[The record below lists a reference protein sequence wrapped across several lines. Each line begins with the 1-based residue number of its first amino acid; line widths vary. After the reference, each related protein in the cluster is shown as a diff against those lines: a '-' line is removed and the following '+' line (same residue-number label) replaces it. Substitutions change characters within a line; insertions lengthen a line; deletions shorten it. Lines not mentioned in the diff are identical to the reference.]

1 MSRTIGVPIGAM
13 RGINAS
19 RQAVMQAHLG
29 VIAQLQVLAGRYLVP
44 TVFLYYGDAIVNV
57 TIGALLALSFL
68 VSVLGLFLFIWA
80 LTQGLMRAGPDAAQ
94 IIFEKGEVGVVEEP
108 ASSSKQR
115 EALQNIE
122 RKSADSVFGA
132 LSTGLAANSP
142 ELEAREAQD
151 RSSRAA
157 AFAFLTSSIL
167 WLVIGSVAGLIASQ
181 KLTSPDFLTQYAWLT
196 FGRIRTAHL
205 NMVIY
210 GWASMAGLGIALW
223 MLPRLLKTT
232 LVGEHFAVVGAGFWN
247 AGVAAGVVA
256 ILAGWTDGMQWL
268 EIPWQ
273 IGILIAVGGALCAVP
288 LFLTLLRRKVDHLYV
303 SVWYIAAALLWFPIL
318 YLVAKVPYVHFGV
331 EQAIVNWWYAH
342 NVLGLWLTPL
352 GLAAAYYFIAKV
364 LGQPIYSYS
373 LSLVGFWSLA
383 MFYSQAGIH
392 HLIGGPVPAWLVS
405 VSVVQ
410 SVMMFVPVLAVGIN
424 QHMTIISGRVSA
436 LKYSPTLRFVVL
448 GAVLYTLVS
457 LQGAHEALP
466 FFNRLVHFTQ
476 YKVAHAHLG
485 LYGFFSMIMFG
496 SIYFVM
502 PRVLD
507 REWPYPKLITW
518 HFWLV
523 SIGFAIYF
531 VFLSIGGVLQGIAML
546 DPTRPFM
553 ESVNVLTPYLVAR
566 TFGGLLMTAGH
577 FVFAFH
583 FFAMVFE
590 REPARSGR
598 AFIGGAPS
606 VGA

>member
-1 MSRTIGVPIGAM
+1 MTYTISV
-13 RGINAS
+13 
-19 RQAVMQAHLG
+19 
-29 VIAQLQVLAGRYLVP
+29 
-44 TVFLYYGDAIVNV
+44 
-57 TIGALLALSFL
+57 LLALSFL
-68 VSVLGLFLFIWA
+68 ISVLGLFMFIWA
-80 LTQGLMRAGPDAAQ
+80 LTHGLMRAGPDAAQ
-94 IIFEKGEVGVVEEP
+94 VIFEKGEVGVVEEP
-108 ASSSKQR
+108 AISSRQR
-115 EALQNIE
+115 VALQEIE
-122 RKSADSVFGA
+122 SNSIDTYFSADSQGI
-132 LSTGLAANSP
+132 AAASP

-167 WLVIGSVAGLIASQ
+167 WLVLGSVAGLIASQ
-181 KLTSPDFLTQYAWLT
+181 KLTSPDFLTQTAWLT
-196 FGRIRTAHL
+196 FCRVRTAHL

-223 MLPRLLKTT
+223 MLPRLLKTD
-232 LVGEHFAVVGAGFWN
+232 LVGERFAVAGAGLWN

-256 ILAGWTDGMQWL
+256 ILSGWTDGLQWL

-273 IGILIAVGGALCAVP
+273 IGILLALGGALCAVP
-288 LFLTLLRRKVDHLYV
+288 LFLTLMQRKVDHLYV
-303 SVWYIAAALLWFPIL
+303 SVWYISAALVWFPIL
-318 YLVAKVPYVHFGV
+318 YVVAKVPYVHFGV

-352 GLAAAYYFIAKV
+352 GLGAAYYFIAKV
-364 LGQPIYSYS
+364 LGRPIYSYN
-373 LSLVGFWSLA
+373 LSLIGFWALA

-392 HLIGGPVPAWLVS
+392 HLIGGPVPNWLVS

-410 SVMMFVPVLAVGIN
+410 SVMMIVPVLAVGVN
-424 QHMTIISGRVSA
+424 QHMTVAGRFA
-436 LKYSPTLRFVVL
+436 TLRYSPTLRFVVL

-457 LQGAHEALP
+457 LQGALEALP

-502 PRVLD
+502 PRVLE

-523 SIGFAIYF
+523 VIGFAIYF
-531 VFLSIGGVLQGIAML
+531 VFLTIGGVLQGVAML
-546 DPTRPFM
+546 DAARPFM
-553 ESVNVLTPYLVAR
+553 DSVQVLSPYLWAR
-566 TFGGLLMTAGH
+566 TLGGLLMTAGH
-577 FVFAFH
+577 FLFAYH
-583 FFAMVFE
+583 FFAMVLD
-590 REPARSGR
+590 RGPARSGR